1 MNWFLLFNDM
11 AKMTKYCRA
20 NRRKPT
26 PAELH
31 LKKEL
36 QRKGIRF
43 RSQRPIDYYIVDFLI
58 FMKAIVIEVDGGYHF
73 TPEQI
78 KKDQIRQKY
87 IESKGFEVIRVTNE
101 QVFKNDLEYM
111 YKRIRTKPDINY
123 KAMVTSA
130 VFGVAHH

>member
-1 MNWFLLFNDM
+1 M
-11 AKMTKYCRA
+11 AKMNQYCRQ

-36 QRKGIRF
+36 QRKGIIF

-73 TPEQI
+73 TQEQRI
-78 KKDQIRQKY
+78 KDQVRQRY
-87 IESKGFEVIRVTNE
+87 IENKGFEVIRVTNK
-101 QVFKNDLEYM
+101 QVFDNDLEYM
-111 YKRIRTKPDINY
+111 YSRIRTKPDINY
-123 KAMVTSA
+123 KKMVMKD
-130 VFGVAHH
+130 VYGKAHH

>member
-1 MNWFLLFNDM
+1 LKEIDM
-11 AKMTKYCRA
+11 KQMTQYCRQM
-20 NRRKPT
+20 RRKPT
-26 PAELH
+26 HAELH

-73 TPEQI
+73 TPDQKI
-78 KKDQIRQKY
+78 KDEARQKY
-87 IESKGFEVIRVTNE
+87 IESKGFEVIRVTNT
-101 QVFKNDLEYM
+101 QVFTNDLEYM

-123 KAMVTSA
+123 KEMVTKNVYGKA
-130 VFGVAHH
+130 NH

>member
-1 MNWFLLFNDM
+1 M
-11 AKMTKYCRA
+11 AKMTQYCRQ

-31 LKKEL
+31 LKKEF

-73 TPEQI
+73 TPEQRI
-78 KKDQIRQKY
+78 KDQVRQRY
-87 IESKGFEVIRVTNE
+87 IESKGFEVIRVTNK
-101 QVFKNDLEYM
+101 QVFDNDMEYM
-111 YKRIRTKPDINY
+111 YQRIRTKPDINY
-123 KAMVTSA
+123 KAMRIKDVY
-130 VFGVAHH
+130 GKAHH